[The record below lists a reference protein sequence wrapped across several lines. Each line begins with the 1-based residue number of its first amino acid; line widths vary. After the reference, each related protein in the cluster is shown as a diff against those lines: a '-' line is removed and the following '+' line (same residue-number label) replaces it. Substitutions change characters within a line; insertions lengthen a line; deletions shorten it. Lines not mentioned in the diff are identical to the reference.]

1 MSRIP
6 TGGNFSP
13 GIDHDNYSY
22 AYFVYSDG
30 DVYVDNGS
38 WGVMGS
44 YGRSS
49 PDLAVYGYDVYYDGD
64 VKYGSGVYLGG
75 NSKKKRSPG
84 TEDFWASPMWTDGDV
99 RGNDFYGKVT
109 YSDGNIFFYIRI
121 IKDINFIHLN
131 RRRLL

>member
-75 NSKKKRSPG
+75 NSKKNALLALKIFG
-84 TEDFWASPMWTDGDV
+84 LVLCGPMEMFV
-99 RGNDFYGKVT
+99 VT
-109 YSDGNIFFYIRI
+109 IFMER
-121 IKDINFIHLN
+121 
-131 RRRLL
+131 

>member
-1 MSRIP
+1 MVVLLAIMKIILLDTFMSRIP

-13 GIDHDNYSY
+13 GIDHDNYGY

-75 NSKKKRSPG
+75 NSKKTLS
-84 TEDFWASPMWTDGDV
+84 W
-99 RGNDFYGKVT
+99 
-109 YSDGNIFFYIRI
+109 
-121 IKDINFIHLN
+121 H
-131 RRRLL
+131 